1 MRQAGILN
9 DEREAQRFAAWLVAQ
24 RIEAHAEQEGS
35 GWAIWVR
42 DEDQIPRARESLQ
55 QFQANP
61 QDPKYRDAE
70 RTAEQVLREQEQ
82 QRKRAQGNIVEMRGR
97 WGTGAAIVRR
107 CPLVLAMIGICILVY
122 LTTRNYLEAGPTAD
136 AGANAS
142 ADASGAEVY
151 YNLLFTDPR
160 AIQTADGSLDVW
172 ASIRRFQV
180 WRLVTPI
187 FIHYGMSHLVFNMF
201 WLFSLGGQIENRRGS
216 RYMAVLILV
225 LAIASNLGQ
234 ALEASL
240 SDPGGFAFGGMS
252 GVGYGIFGYLLVKV
266 KFDNRDG
273 YFLSQLTILLGLIWF
288 VLCLA
293 RSFPEMENIL
303 SVIPPIANSA
313 HTVGFFTGMALAYAP
328 LFVRRP
334 AS

>member
-1 MRQAGILN
+1 MRQAGIIK

-24 RIEAHAEQEGS
+24 RIEAHAEREDA

-42 DEDQIPRARESLQ
+42 DEDQIQRAREALQ

-61 QDPKYRDAE
+61 QDPKYKDAQ
-70 RTAEQVLREQEQ
+70 RTAEQVLREQDEE
-82 QRKRAQGNIVEMRGR
+82 RKRAKGNVVEMRGR
-97 WGTGAAIVRR
+97 WGTGNAVVRR
-107 CPLVLAMIGICILVY
+107 CPLVLAIIGVCILVY
-122 LTTRNYLEAGPTAD
+122 LATRSFLDAGPA
-136 AGANAS
+136 AAS
-142 ADASGAEVY
+142 ADASGAAIY

-160 AIQTADGSLDVW
+160 AVIDADGNVDVW
-172 ASIRRFQV
+172 ASIRQFQL

-240 SDPGGFAFGGMS
+240 SDGAGFQFGGMS
-252 GVGYGIFGYLLVKV
+252 GVGYGVFGYLLVKV
-266 KFDNRDG
+266 KFDNREG

-293 RSFPEMENIL
+293 RSFPEMDSIL
-303 SVIPPIANSA
+303 GFIPPIANSA
-313 HTVGFFTGMALAYAP
+313 HTVGFFVGMALAYAP
-328 LFVRRP
+328 LFIRRP
-334 AS
+334 A

>member
-9 DEREAQRFAAWLVAQ
+9 NERDAQRFAAWLVSQ

-35 GWAIWVR
+35 GWAVWVR
-42 DEDQIPRARESLQ
+42 DEDQTTKAREALAH
-55 QFQANP
+55 FQVNP

-70 RTAEQVLREQEQ
+70 RSAEQVLRQQEEE
-82 QRKRAQGNIVEMRGR
+82 RKKARGNVVEMRGR
-97 WGTGAAIVRR
+97 WGTGGAIVRR
-107 CPLVLAMIGICILVY
+107 CPLVLAIIGVCILVY
-122 LTTRNYLEAGPTAD
+122 LTTSNYLQRGPVAGADAD
-136 AGANAS
+136 AG
-142 ADASGAEVY
+142 GAELY

-160 AIQTADGSLDVW
+160 VGLTSSGIDVW
-172 ASIRRFQV
+172 ASIRRFQL

-187 FIHYGMSHLVFNMF
+187 FIHFSMSHLVFNMF

-216 RYMAVLILV
+216 RYMAVLILI
-225 LAIASNLGQ
+225 LAVAANLGQ

-240 SDPGGFAFGGMS
+240 SQGSGFLFGGMS
-252 GVGYGIFGYLLVKV
+252 GVGYGVFGYLLVKV

-273 YFLSQLTILLGLIWF
+273 YFLSQLTIILGLAWF

-293 RSFPEMENIL
+293 RSFPEMESTL
-303 SVIPPIANSA
+303 GSFIPPIANSA
-313 HTVGFFTGMALAYAP
+313 HTVGFFTGMVLAYAP

>member
-9 DEREAQRFAAWLVAQ
+9 NERDAQRFAAWLVSQ

-35 GWAIWVR
+35 GWAVWVR
-42 DEDQIPRARESLQ
+42 DEDQTTKAREALAH
-55 QFQANP
+55 FQAHP
-61 QDPKYRDAE
+61 QDPKYKGAE
-70 RTAEQVLREQEQ
+70 RSAEQVIRQQEEE
-82 QRKRAQGNIVEMRGR
+82 RKKARGNVVEMRGR
-97 WGTGAAIVRR
+97 WGTGGAIVRR
-107 CPLVLAMIGICILVY
+107 CPLVLAIIGVCILVY
-122 LTTRNYLEAGPTAD
+122 LTTGKLSNLRGDATGQAVEGGTAL
-136 AGANAS
+136 
-142 ADASGAEVY
+142 Y

-160 AIQTADGSLDVW
+160 VAMTASGIDVW
-172 ASIRRFQV
+172 ASIRQFQL

-187 FIHYGMSHLVFNMF
+187 FLHGDMAHLLFNML

-225 LAIASNLGQ
+225 LAVASNLGQ

-240 SDPGGFAFGGMS
+240 ADPHSFKFAGMS
-252 GVGYGIFGYLLVKV
+252 GVGYGVFGYLLVKV

-273 YFLSQLTILLGLIWF
+273 YFLSQLTIILGLAWF

-293 RSFPEMENIL
+293 RSFPEMESTL
-303 SVIPPIANSA
+303 SFIPPIANSA

-328 LFVRRP
+328 LFARRP
-334 AS
+334 T

>member
-9 DEREAQRFAAWLVAQ
+9 NERDAQRFAAWLVSQ

-35 GWAIWVR
+35 AWAIWVR
-42 DEDQIPRARESLQ
+42 DEDQIPKAREALAH
-55 QFQANP
+55 FQANP

-70 RTAEQVLREQEQ
+70 RSAEQVLREQEDE
-82 QRKRAQGNIVEMRGR
+82 RKRARGNVVEMRGR
-97 WGTGAAIVRR
+97 WGTGGAIARR
-107 CPLVLAMIGICILVY
+107 CPLVMVIVGVCILVY
-122 LTTRNYLEAGPTAD
+122 LTTGKLSNLRAD
-136 AGANAS
+136 ATGQAVEGGTAL
-142 ADASGAEVY
+142 Y

-160 AIQTADGSLDVW
+160 VAMTASGIDVW
-172 ASIRRFQV
+172 ASIRRFEL

-187 FIHYGMSHLVFNMF
+187 FLHGDFPHLLFNML
-201 WLFSLGGQIENRRGS
+201 WLFSLGGQIENKRGS
-216 RYMAVLILV
+216 RYMAVLILM
-225 LAIASNLGQ
+225 LAVASNLGQ

-240 SDPGGFAFGGMS
+240 ADPGGFKFGGMS
-252 GVGYGIFGYLLVKV
+252 GVGYGVFGYLLVKV

-273 YFLSQLTILLGLIWF
+273 YFLSQLTIILGIAWF

-293 RSFPEMENIL
+293 RSFPEMESTL
-303 SVIPPIANSA
+303 GSFIPPIANSA

-334 AS
+334 A

>member
-9 DEREAQRFAAWLVAQ
+9 NERDAQRFAAWLVSQ

-35 GWAIWVR
+35 AWAIWVR
-42 DEDQIPRARESLQ
+42 DEDQIPKAREALQ

-61 QDPKYRDAE
+61 QDSKYRDAE
-70 RTAEQVLREQEQ
+70 RSAEQVLREQEDE
-82 QRKRAQGNIVEMRGR
+82 RKRARGKVVEMRGR
-97 WGTGAAIVRR
+97 WGTGGAIARR
-107 CPLVLAMIGICILVY
+107 CPLVLAIIGVCILVY
-122 LTTRNYLEAGPTAD
+122 LATSSYLERDPAAP
-136 AGANAS
+136 AS
-142 ADASGAEVY
+142 ADAGGAELY

-160 AIQTADGSLDVW
+160 VIRTDTGSLDVW

-187 FIHYGMSHLVFNMF
+187 FIHYGMSHLVFNMML
-201 WLFSLGGQIENRRGS
+201 LFVLGGQIENRRGS
-216 RYMAVLILV
+216 RYMAVLVLV

-240 SDPGGFAFGGMS
+240 SQGAGFQFGGMS
-252 GVGYGIFGYLLVKV
+252 GVGYGIFGFLLVKV

-273 YFLSQLTILLGLIWF
+273 YYLSQLTILLGITWF

-293 RSFPEMENIL
+293 RSFPEMENVL
-303 SVIPPIANSA
+303 SFIPPIANSA

-328 LFVRRP
+328 LVVRRP